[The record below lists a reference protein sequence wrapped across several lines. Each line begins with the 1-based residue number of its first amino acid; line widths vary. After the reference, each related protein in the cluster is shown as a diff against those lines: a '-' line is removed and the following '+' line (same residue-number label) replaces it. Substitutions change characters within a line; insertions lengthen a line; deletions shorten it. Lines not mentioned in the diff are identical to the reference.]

1 MPAARGATQPGFSA
15 AHIWMIS
22 FAVLWLVAT
31 GLLVWVYTDQEKVV
45 TENDDL
51 RRENNKLISPGEK
64 SLRYYGEGQ
73 GQPGA
78 VTVVGLLEQ
87 DRARTAELATG
98 QPENTP
104 AAVKSDL
111 DAVVDRIRSERLVA
125 DPGGFAGASAVG
137 ALRSLYS
144 EFTNLHT
151 RCTDAENQVRELTDQ
166 VKSLADAS
174 ATRRNEFDAQSAA
187 VAQKLDEISKEWER
201 LQDDHRKQIA
211 EFQKSLED
219 FQQDASRNIKDL
231 GLKRDSLEKDLTD
244 IQQKY
249 ADLRKKLGELQIT
262 PVPLQTLRQPDGVVL
277 TAKPGEDVVYINLG
291 QDAQLTLGL
300 QFAVYSP
307 DTGIPADGQSKARV
321 EVVSIYERTS
331 ACKIVEKSPDEL
343 ILEGDLIANPIYD
356 RSRPL
361 TFLVLG
367 EFDLNHDDRVDS
379 DGVAKI
385 KALIENWGG
394 RTADTVS
401 ARLDFVVV
409 GSPPREPRVI
419 GEPTAEVVERNR
431 EITRQFEEYTR
442 QLETAN
448 SLSIPVL
455 TPPVFLRFLGYRE
468 TDPFPQI

>member
-22 FAVLWLVAT
+22 FAVLWLIAT

-51 RRENNKLISPGEK
+51 RRENSKLISPNEK
-64 SLRYYGEGQ
+64 TLPYYGK
-73 GQPGA
+73 GQPGVA
-78 VTVVGLLEQ
+78 SVVGLLEQ

-98 QPENTP
+98 QPDNTP
-104 AAVKSDL
+104 AAIKSEL
-111 DAVVDRIRSERLVA
+111 DALVDRIRSEKHVS
-125 DPGGFAGASAVG
+125 DPGGFTNVSALE
-137 ALRSLYS
+137 ALRLLDS
-144 EFTNLHT
+144 ECTKLHT

-166 VKSLADAS
+166 VKSMADAL
-174 ATRRNEFDAQSAA
+174 ATIHKENQAQSDAGA
-187 VAQKLDEISKEWER
+187 RKLDEKLREWE
-201 LQDDHRKQIA
+201 QSQEAHRRQIA
-211 EFQKSLED
+211 SFQKDLED
-219 FQQDASRNIKDL
+219 FRQQASRNIDELKI
-231 GLKRDSLEKDLTD
+231 KRDSFEKDLTD

-249 ADLRKKLGELQIT
+249 SDLRKKLGELQIT

-321 EVVSIYERTS
+321 EVVSIYERTA
-331 ACKIVEKSPDEL
+331 ACKIVEKSPNEL

-367 EFDLNHDDRVDS
+367 EFDLNHDDRVDP
-379 DGVAKI
+379 DGAAKI

-394 RTADTVS
+394 RTTDTVS
-401 ARLDFVVV
+401 SRLDFVVV
-409 GSPPREPRVI
+409 GSPPREPRVF
-419 GEPTAEVVERNR
+419 GEATAEAVERNR

-455 TPPVFLRFLGYRE
+455 PPPVFLRFLGYRE
-468 TDPFPQI
+468 TDPFPQF

>member
-1 MPAARGATQPGFSA
+1 MPAARGATQPGFST

-51 RRENNKLISPGEK
+51 RRENTKLISPNEK
-64 SLRYYGEGQ
+64 LLPHYGK
-73 GQPGA
+73 GQPGV

-87 DRARTAELATG
+87 DRARTAELASG
-98 QPENTP
+98 QPDHTP
-104 AAVKSDL
+104 AAVKSEL
-111 DAVVDRIRSERLVA
+111 DAVVDRIRSEKLVS
-125 DPGGFAGASAVG
+125 DTSSFGGASAVG
-137 ALRSLYS
+137 ALRSLYG

-151 RCTDAENQVRELTDQ
+151 RCTDAENQVRELTDE

-187 VAQKLDEISKEWER
+187 VAQKLDEISREWER
-201 LQDDHRKQIA
+201 LQEDHRKQIA
-211 EFQKSLED
+211 EFEKDLED
-219 FQQDASRNIKDL
+219 FRQDASRNIKEL
-231 GLKRDSLEKDLTD
+231 SLKRDSFEKDLTD

-249 ADLRKKLGELQIT
+249 SDLRKKLGELQIT
-262 PVPLQTLRQPDGVVL
+262 PVPLQTLRQPDGLVL
-277 TAKPGEDVVYINLG
+277 TAKAGEDVVYINLG

-307 DTGIPADGQSKARV
+307 DTSIPADGQSKARV

-361 TFLVLG
+361 IFLVLG
-367 EFDLNHDDRVDS
+367 EFDLNHDNRMDP
-379 DGVAKI
+379 DGAAKI

-394 RTADTVS
+394 RTTDTVS
-401 ARLDFVVV
+401 ARLDFIVV

-419 GEPTAEVVERNR
+419 GEATAEVVERNR

-468 TDPFPQI
+468 TDPFPQS